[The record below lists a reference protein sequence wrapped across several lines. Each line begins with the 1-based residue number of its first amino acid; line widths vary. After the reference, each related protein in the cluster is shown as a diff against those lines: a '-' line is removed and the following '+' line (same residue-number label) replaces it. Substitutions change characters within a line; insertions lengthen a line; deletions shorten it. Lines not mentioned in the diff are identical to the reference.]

1 MYLYTYRVYFRC
13 MRTNIDLDDALLE
26 EAMRATGEKTKT
38 AVVHRALRELIRVEG
53 LKRMADHFGKL
64 HWEGDLDQMRERQP
78 SGVREP
84 KGSYGAPR
92 RHKRS
97 R

>member
-1 MYLYTYRVYFRC
+1 
-13 MRTNIDLDDALLE
+13 MRTNIDLDDVLIA
-26 EAMRATGEKTKT
+26 EAMQATGEKTKT

-53 LKRMADHFGKL
+53 LRRMLEHRGTFR
-64 HWEGDLDQMRERQP
+64 WEGDLDQMRERQP
-78 SGVREP
+78 AAVREP
-84 KGSYGAPR
+84 KGGYAAAR